1 MNFAPPRGMRDFYP
15 EEMRIRNR
23 IFDAWKSAAL
33 LHGFEEYD
41 APVVETEEL
50 LIRKSGEEIV
60 QQIYNFTDKS
70 DRRLA
75 LRPEMTPS
83 LARMVVARQKRLT
96 YPLKWFAIP
105 QCFRYERMTKGR
117 KREHY
122 QWNLDIIGQEEV
134 TAEAEV
140 LSAAIAA
147 LKSLGLTDDEF
158 RVRVGNRALLADL
171 FKTVGLSDDHF
182 MPVCMVLDKMG
193 KISEAETREL
203 LLAEQL
209 TESDISK
216 VLELMALSSL
226 ESVEELLKTTPK
238 SVADLRALFD
248 LMHAA
253 GLGDYLEFDISIIRG
268 LSYYTGIV
276 FEAFDTRKK
285 FRAIFGGGRYDNL
298 LSSLG
303 GEKTPCV
310 GLGFGDVVVTELL
323 NALGK
328 LDAVQEMSGVM
339 LGYMTEAEKNY
350 ARQIAAG
357 LRALD
362 IPVNFELGPEK
373 AKKLFSRAN
382 KLGAAFSIFIGADE
396 VSKQN
401 FTIKKMET
409 GEQKTFTQTAL
420 DSGQVELW

>member
-1 MNFAPPRGMRDFYP
+1 MIFAPPRGMRDFYP
-15 EEMRIRNR
+15 EDMRIRNK
-23 IFDAWKSAAL
+23 IFDAWKKAAR

-83 LARMVVARQKRLT
+83 LARMVVARQKMLT
-96 YPLKWFAIP
+96 YPLKWFSIP

-122 QWNLDIIGQEEV
+122 QWNLDIIGQETV
-134 TAEAEV
+134 TAEAEILCTAITALKFLG
-140 LSAAIAA
+140 LSAA
-147 LKSLGLTDDEF
+147 DF

-171 FKTVGLSDDHF
+171 FKIVGLADNHF

-193 KISEAETREL
+193 KITEQETRDL
-203 LLAEQL
+203 LVAEQL

-226 ESVEELLKTTPK
+226 EAVEARLGTTPK
-238 SVADLRALFD
+238 SAADLRALFD
-248 LMHAA
+248 MMHVA
-253 GLGDYLEFDISIIRG
+253 GLGDFLEFDISIIRG

-276 FEAFDTRKK
+276 FEAFDTKK
-285 FRAIFGGGRYDNL
+285 NFRAIFGGGRYDNL

-310 GLGFGDVVVTELL
+310 GLGFGDVVIAELL
-323 NALGK
+323 NSLSK
-328 LDAVQEMSGVM
+328 LDESQNLPGVM
-339 LGYMTEAEKNY
+339 LGYMTDAEKIY
-350 ARQIAAG
+350 ARQLATG
-357 LRALD
+357 LRAQN
-362 IPVNFELGPEK
+362 IPVNFALEPEK
-373 AKKLFSRAN
+373 AKKFFTRAN
-382 KLGAAFSIFIGADE
+382 KSGAAHTIYIGADE
-396 VSKQN
+396 VTQQI
-401 FTIKKMET
+401 FTIKNMTT
-409 GEQKTFTQTAL
+409 GAPTTHSLEAL
-420 DSGQVELW
+420 KSGQVGL